1 MTLDT
6 KLLLTIAVAVVWV
19 FLVMGSVLARE
30 RTIAELRRRDG
41 LSLAEA
47 KARVMAVSILFA
59 FVESV
64 AAVVALLLIW

>member
-1 MTLDT
+1 MALDT

-30 RTIAELRRRDG
+30 RTIAAIQRRDG
-41 LSLAEA
+41 ISLAEA
-47 KARVMAVSILFA
+47 KAQVMAMSILFA
-59 FVESV
+59 FLESV